1 MAYHWK
7 RRLAVTVPA
16 IIISSFLIYSP
27 YKSFFL
33 APVIIACIVFYTW
46 DYVDKKKRDSQ

>member
-1 MAYHWK
+1 MAYNWK
-7 RRLAVTVPA
+7 IRLVVSVPA
-16 IIISSFLIYSP
+16 IILSIFLIYSP

-33 APVIIACIVFYTW
+33 APIIIACIVFYTW